1 MKLEGANAFSENN
14 LFTIYTVNSMTS
26 GEYAVV
32 MPKEVMGTVNMLIDF
47 HQKSFFD
54 NLISGSKTKDD
65 LMKVLEGEYN
75 FIKNT
80 YANFMLVL
88 PMFDENSY
96 ISIVNSKDKQK
107 MFDEVKK
114 IGAIT
119 SEVYKKVTESG
130 FNAQNIDQKIIVLE
144 KTNED
149 TSFVEWL
156 KEQMPNFVEG
166 LKYQEEK
173 KEVVNPFMGVN
184 PFGPAPVENPTSTT
198 VQPSGNSIFDTPVT
212 PQPVVQPE
220 PVVTPTVEA
229 TPNNDI
235 FGNSTPQTSSL
246 VQQPSNETPV
256 ESTNSIFGNPTPTQT
271 TVEPNQQAQS
281 TMPNIGFSTPTEN
294 VSTPVA
300 TPQPI
305 NTVDLEGTTA
315 FRPIPG
321 DTTQIQN
328 PNPTTATPVEV
339 KSIEE
344 VQEEHKS
351 SKGIANLLILLV
363 ILVGVTLASIELGKF
378 LYNVYGK

>member
-80 YANFMLVL
+80 YSNFMLVL

-166 LKYQEEK
+166 LKYQEVKQEA
-173 KEVVNPFMGVN
+173 VNPFMGVN

-198 VQPSGNSIFDTPVT
+198 VHPSGNSIFDTPVT
-212 PQPVVQPE
+212 PQQVVQPE
-220 PVVTPTVEA
+220 PVVAP

-235 FGNSTPQTSSL
+235 FGNSTPQTSSP

-271 TVEPNQQAQS
+271 TVEPTQQVQS

-321 DTTQIQN
+321 DTTQVQN
-328 PNPTTATPVEV
+328 TNPSSQPVEE

-344 VQEEHKS
+344 VQEEHKA

>member
-14 LFTIYTVNSMTS
+14 LFTVYTVNSMTS

-166 LKYQEEK
+166 LKYQEVKQEA
-173 KEVVNPFMGVN
+173 VNPFMGVN
-184 PFGPAPVENPTSTT
+184 PFGPAPVENSTSTT

-220 PVVTPTVEA
+220 PVVAP

-235 FGNSTPQTSSL
+235 FGTVTSQSSP

-256 ESTNSIFGNPTPTQT
+256 ENTNSIFGNPTPIQP
-271 TVEPNQQAQS
+271 TVEPTQQVQS

-294 VSTPVA
+294 VSAPVA

-328 PNPTTATPVEV
+328 PNPTTSVEA

-344 VQEEHKS
+344 VQEEHKA

-378 LYNVYGK
+378 LYNVYGR

>member
-96 ISIVNSKDKQK
+96 TSIVNSKDKQK

-212 PQPVVQPE
+212 PQPAVQPE
-220 PVVTPTVEA
+220 PVVTPTIGT

-235 FGNSTPQTSSL
+235 FGTSAPQTPTP
-246 VQQPSNETPV
+246 VQQSSNETPI
-256 ESTNSIFGNPTPTQT
+256 ENTNSIFGNPTPTQT
-271 TVEPNQQAQS
+271 TVEPTQQVQS

-305 NTVDLEGTTA
+305 NAVDLEGTTA

-328 PNPTTATPVEV
+328 PNPTTATPVEE

>member
-166 LKYQEEK
+166 LKYQEVKQEA
-173 KEVVNPFMGVN
+173 VNPCMGVN

-220 PVVTPTVEA
+220 PVVTPTIAA

-235 FGNSTPQTSSL
+235 FGTATSQSSP

-256 ESTNSIFGNPTPTQT
+256 ESTNPIFGNPTPTQPS
-271 TVEPNQQAQS
+271 VEPTQQVQN

-321 DTTQIQN
+321 DTTQVQN
-328 PNPTTATPVEV
+328 TNPSSQPVEE

-344 VQEEHKS
+344 VQEEHKA

>member
-198 VQPSGNSIFDTPVT
+198 VQSSGNSIFDTPL
-212 PQPVVQPE
+212 
-220 PVVTPTVEA
+220 TPTPVPPVETS

-235 FGNSTPQTSSL
+235 FGTATQASSS
-246 VQQPSNETPV
+246 VQQPVNETSA
-256 ESTNSIFGNPTPTQT
+256 ESANSIFETPTSIQP
-271 TVEPNQQAQS
+271 TVETSQQVQN

-328 PNPTTATPVEV
+328 SNPTTATPIEE

-344 VQEEHKS
+344 VQEGHKA

>member
-173 KEVVNPFMGVN
+173 KEEINPFMGVN
-184 PFGPAPVENPTSTT
+184 PFGPASVENPTSTT

-212 PQPVVQPE
+212 PQPAVQSE
-220 PVVTPTVEA
+220 PVVTPTVES

-235 FGNSTPQTSSL
+235 FGNSTPQTPTP

-256 ESTNSIFGNPTPTQT
+256 ENTSSIFENPTPTQT
-271 TVEPNQQAQS
+271 TVEPTQQVQS
-281 TMPNIGFSTPTEN
+281 TMPNIGFSTPVEN
-294 VSTPVA
+294 VTTKVA
-300 TPQPI
+300 DPQPI

-328 PNPTTATPVEV
+328 PNPTTATPVEA

>member
-1 MKLEGANAFSENN
+1 MTLEGANAFCENN

-32 MPKEVMGTVNMLIDF
+32 IPKNVIGTVNMIIDF
-47 HQKSFFD
+47 HRKELFD
-54 NLISGSKTKDD
+54 QLISGNKTKEN
-65 LMKVLEGEYN
+65 LIKEVEVEYN

-80 YANFMLVL
+80 YPNFMLVF
-88 PMFDENSY
+88 PMFVENDY
-96 ISIVNSKDKQK
+96 ISTVNSNDKQK

-114 IGAIT
+114 VGAIT
-119 SEVYKKVTESG
+119 SELYKNVTQGG
-130 FNAQNIDQKIIVLE
+130 FLAQNINQKIIILS

-149 TSFVEWL
+149 IKFIDWL
-156 KEQMPNFVEG
+156 RIQMPNFVEG
-166 LKYQEEK
+166 LKYVEEK
-173 KEVVNPFMGVN
+173 KEEANPFMGVN

-212 PQPVVQPE
+212 PQPAAQPE
-220 PVVTPTVEA
+220 SAVA
-229 TPNNDI
+229 PNNDI
-235 FGNSTPQTSSL
+235 FGTATQASSSG
-246 VQQPSNETPV
+246 QQSSNETPV
-256 ESTNSIFGNPTPTQT
+256 ENTNSIFGNPTPIQT
-271 TVEPNQQAQS
+271 TVEPTQQAQS

-294 VSTPVA
+294 ISTPVA

-328 PNPTTATPVEV
+328 PNPTTVTPVEA

>member
-14 LFTIYTVNSMTS
+14 LFTVYTVNSMTS

-166 LKYQEEK
+166 LKYQEVKQEA
-173 KEVVNPFMGVN
+173 VNPFMGVN

-235 FGNSTPQTSSL
+235 FGNSTPQTSSP

-256 ESTNSIFGNPTPTQT
+256 ENTNSIFGNPTPTQT
-271 TVEPNQQAQS
+271 TVEPTQQVQS

-321 DTTQIQN
+321 DTTQVQN
-328 PNPTTATPVEV
+328 PNPTTSVEA

>member
-26 GEYAVV
+26 GEYVVV

-198 VQPSGNSIFDTPVT
+198 VQPSGNSIFDTPL
-212 PQPVVQPE
+212 
-220 PVVTPTVEA
+220 TPTPVPPVETS

-235 FGNSTPQTSSL
+235 FGTATQASSS
-246 VQQPSNETPV
+246 VQQPVNETSA
-256 ESTNSIFGNPTPTQT
+256 ESANSIFETPTSIQP
-271 TVEPNQQAQS
+271 TVETSQQVQN

-328 PNPTTATPVEV
+328 PNPTTATPVEE

-344 VQEEHKS
+344 VQEEHKA

>member
-80 YANFMLVL
+80 YTNFMLVL

-96 ISIVNSKDKQK
+96 TSIVNSKDKQK

-212 PQPVVQPE
+212 PQPAVQPE

-229 TPNNDI
+229 KPNNDI
-235 FGNSTPQTSSL
+235 FGTSAPQTPTP
-246 VQQPSNETPV
+246 VQQSSNETPI
-256 ESTNSIFGNPTPTQT
+256 ENTNSIFGNPTPTQT
-271 TVEPNQQAQS
+271 TVEPTQQVQS

-294 VSTPVA
+294 VSTSVA

-305 NTVDLEGTTA
+305 NAVDLEGTTA

-328 PNPTTATPVEV
+328 PNPTTATPVEE

>member
-1 MKLEGANAFSENN
+1 MTLEGANAFCENN

-32 MPKEVMGTVNMLIDF
+32 IPKNVIGTVNMIIDF
-47 HQKSFFD
+47 HRKELFD
-54 NLISGSKTKDD
+54 QLISGNKTKED
-65 LMKVLEGEYN
+65 LVKEVEVEYN

-80 YANFMLVL
+80 YSNFMLVF
-88 PMFDENSY
+88 PMFVENDYVST
-96 ISIVNSKDKQK
+96 VNSNDKQK

-114 IGAIT
+114 VGAIT
-119 SEVYKKVTESG
+119 SELYKNVTQGG
-130 FNAQNIDQKIIVLE
+130 FLAQNINQKIIILS
-144 KTNED
+144 KTKED
-149 TSFVEWL
+149 TTFIDWL
-156 KEQMPNFVEG
+156 RIQMPNFVEG
-166 LKYQEEK
+166 LKYVEEK
-173 KEVVNPFMGVN
+173 KEEANPFMGVN

-212 PQPVVQPE
+212 PQPAVQPE
-220 PVVTPTVEA
+220 PVVTPTIEA

-235 FGNSTPQTSSL
+235 FGTATPQTSSP

-256 ESTNSIFGNPTPTQT
+256 ENTNSIFGNPTPTQP
-271 TVEPNQQAQS
+271 TVEPTQQVQS

-294 VSTPVA
+294 ISTPVA

-305 NTVDLEGTTA
+305 NAVDLEGTTA

-328 PNPTTATPVEV
+328 PNPTTATPVEE

-344 VQEEHKS
+344 VQEEHKA

>member
-26 GEYAVV
+26 GEYVVV

-54 NLISGSKTKDD
+54 NLISGSKNKDD

-166 LKYQEEK
+166 LKYQEVKQEA
-173 KEVVNPFMGVN
+173 VNPFMGVN

-220 PVVTPTVEA
+220 PVVTPT
-229 TPNNDI
+229 PNNDI
-235 FGNSTPQTSSL
+235 FGTATSQSSP
-246 VQQPSNETPV
+246 VQQPFNETPV
-256 ESTNSIFGNPTPTQT
+256 ENTNSIFGNPTPTQPS
-271 TVEPNQQAQS
+271 VEPTQQTQS

-321 DTTQIQN
+321 DTTQVQN
-328 PNPTTATPVEV
+328 TNPSSQPVEE

-344 VQEEHKS
+344 VQEEHKA

>member
-1 MKLEGANAFSENN
+1 M
-14 LFTIYTVNSMTS
+14 LFRS
-26 GEYAVV
+26 
-32 MPKEVMGTVNMLIDF
+32 
-47 HQKSFFD
+47 
-54 NLISGSKTKDD
+54 
-65 LMKVLEGEYN
+65 
-75 FIKNT
+75 
-80 YANFMLVL
+80 
-88 PMFDENSY
+88 DENSY
-96 ISIVNSKDKQK
+96 TSIVNSKDKQK

-212 PQPVVQPE
+212 PQPAVQSE
-220 PVVTPTVEA
+220 PAVAPTVEA

-235 FGNSTPQTSSL
+235 FGTSAPQTPTP
-246 VQQPSNETPV
+246 VQQSSNETPI
-256 ESTNSIFGNPTPTQT
+256 ENTNSIFGNPTPTQT
-271 TVEPNQQAQS
+271 TVEPTQQVQS
-281 TMPNIGFSTPTEN
+281 AMPNIGFSMPTEN
-294 VSTPVA
+294 ANVQPA

-305 NTVDLEGTTA
+305 NAVDLEGTTA

-328 PNPTTATPVEV
+328 PNPTTATPVEE

-344 VQEEHKS
+344 VQEEHKA

>member
-1 MKLEGANAFSENN
+1 
-14 LFTIYTVNSMTS
+14 
-26 GEYAVV
+26 
-32 MPKEVMGTVNMLIDF
+32 
-47 HQKSFFD
+47 
-54 NLISGSKTKDD
+54 
-65 LMKVLEGEYN
+65 
-75 FIKNT
+75 
-80 YANFMLVL
+80 MLVL

-96 ISIVNSKDKQK
+96 TSIVNSKDKQK

-212 PQPVVQPE
+212 PQPAVQSE
-220 PVVTPTVEA
+220 PAVAPTVEA

-235 FGNSTPQTSSL
+235 FGTSAPQTPTP
-246 VQQPSNETPV
+246 VQQSSNETPI
-256 ESTNSIFGNPTPTQT
+256 ENTNSIFGNPTPTQP
-271 TVEPNQQAQS
+271 TVEPTQQAQS

-294 VSTPVA
+294 ISTPVA

-328 PNPTTATPVEV
+328 PNPTTATPVEE

-344 VQEEHKS
+344 VQEEQV
-351 SKGIANLLILLV
+351 AFN
-363 ILVGVTLASIELGKF
+363 A
-378 LYNVYGK
+378 

>member
-80 YANFMLVL
+80 YSNFMLVL

-130 FNAQNIDQKIIVLE
+130 FNAQNIDQKIIILE

-166 LKYQEEK
+166 LKYQEVKQEA
-173 KEVVNPFMGVN
+173 VNPFMGVN

-198 VQPSGNSIFDTPVT
+198 VHPSGNSIFDTPVT

-220 PVVTPTVEA
+220 PVVAP

-235 FGNSTPQTSSL
+235 FGN
-246 VQQPSNETPV
+246 
-256 ESTNSIFGNPTPTQT
+256 PTPIQP
-271 TVEPNQQAQS
+271 TVEPTQQTQS

-321 DTTQIQN
+321 DTTQVQN
-328 PNPTTATPVEV
+328 TNPSSQPVEE

-344 VQEEHKS
+344 VQEEHKA

>member
-14 LFTIYTVNSMTS
+14 LFTVYTVNSMTS

-32 MPKEVMGTVNMLIDF
+32 MPKEVIGTVNMLIDF

-54 NLISGSKTKDD
+54 DLISGSKTKDD

-198 VQPSGNSIFDTPVT
+198 IQPSGNSIFDTPVT
-212 PQPVVQPE
+212 PQPA
-220 PVVTPTVEA
+220 VTPTVEA

-235 FGNSTPQTSSL
+235 FGNSIPQTPTP
-246 VQQPSNETPV
+246 VQQSSNETPI
-256 ESTNSIFGNPTPTQT
+256 ENTNSIFGNPTPTQP
-271 TVEPNQQAQS
+271 TVEPTQQVQS

-321 DTTQIQN
+321 DTTQFQN
-328 PNPTTATPVEV
+328 PNPTTATPIEA

>member
-1 MKLEGANAFSENN
+1 MTLEGANAFCENN

-32 MPKEVMGTVNMLIDF
+32 IPKNVIGTVNMIIDF
-47 HQKSFFD
+47 HRKELFD
-54 NLISGSKTKDD
+54 QLISGNKTKEN
-65 LMKVLEGEYN
+65 LIKEVEVEYN

-80 YANFMLVL
+80 YPNFMLVF
-88 PMFDENSY
+88 PMFVENDY
-96 ISIVNSKDKQK
+96 ISTVNSNDKQK

-114 IGAIT
+114 VGAIT
-119 SEVYKKVTESG
+119 SELYKNVTQGG
-130 FNAQNIDQKIIVLE
+130 FLAQNINQKIIILS

-149 TSFVEWL
+149 IKFIDWL
-156 KEQMPNFVEG
+156 RIQMPNFVEG
-166 LKYQEEK
+166 LKYVEEK
-173 KEVVNPFMGVN
+173 KEEANPFMGVN

-212 PQPVVQPE
+212 PQPAAQPE
-220 PVVTPTVEA
+220 SAVA
-229 TPNNDI
+229 PNNDI
-235 FGNSTPQTSSL
+235 FGTATQASSSG
-246 VQQPSNETPV
+246 QQSSNETPV
-256 ESTNSIFGNPTPTQT
+256 ENTNSIFGNPTPIQT
-271 TVEPNQQAQS
+271 TVEPTQQAQS

-294 VSTPVA
+294 ISTPVA

-328 PNPTTATPVEV
+328 PNPTTATPVEA

-344 VQEEHKS
+344 VQEEHKA

>member
-1 MKLEGANAFSENN
+1 MTLEGANAFCENN

-32 MPKEVMGTVNMLIDF
+32 IPKNVIGTVNMIIDF
-47 HQKSFFD
+47 HRKELFD
-54 NLISGSKTKDD
+54 QLISGNKTKEN
-65 LMKVLEGEYN
+65 LIKEVEVEYN

-80 YANFMLVL
+80 YPNFMLVF
-88 PMFDENSY
+88 PMFVENDY
-96 ISIVNSKDKQK
+96 ISTVNSNDKQK

-114 IGAIT
+114 VGAIT
-119 SEVYKKVTESG
+119 SELYKNVTQGG
-130 FNAQNIDQKIIVLE
+130 FLAQNINQKIIILS

-149 TSFVEWL
+149 IKFIDWL
-156 KEQMPNFVEG
+156 RIQMPNFVEG
-166 LKYQEEK
+166 LKYVEEK
-173 KEVVNPFMGVN
+173 KEEANPFMGVN

-212 PQPVVQPE
+212 PQPAVQPE
-220 PVVTPTVEA
+220 PVVTPTIEA

-235 FGNSTPQTSSL
+235 FGTSAPQTPPP
-246 VQQPSNETPV
+246 VQQSSNETPI
-256 ESTNSIFGNPTPTQT
+256 ENTNSIFGNPTPTQT
-271 TVEPNQQAQS
+271 TVEPTQQVQS

-328 PNPTTATPVEV
+328 PNPTTATPVEE

-344 VQEEHKS
+344 VQEEHKA

>member
-166 LKYQEEK
+166 LKYQEVKQEA
-173 KEVVNPFMGVN
+173 VNPFMGVN

-220 PVVTPTVEA
+220 PVVTPTIAA

-235 FGNSTPQTSSL
+235 FGTATSQSSP

-256 ESTNSIFGNPTPTQT
+256 ENTNSIFGNPTPTQT
-271 TVEPNQQAQS
+271 TVEPTQQVQS

>member
-14 LFTIYTVNSMTS
+14 LFTIYTVNSMIS
-26 GEYAVV
+26 GEYVVV

-80 YANFMLVL
+80 YTNFMLVL

-198 VQPSGNSIFDTPVT
+198 VQSSGNSIFDTPVT
-212 PQPVVQPE
+212 PQPAVQPE
-220 PVVTPTVEA
+220 PVVTPTIEA

-235 FGNSTPQTSSL
+235 FGTSAPQTPPP
-246 VQQPSNETPV
+246 VQQSSNETPI
-256 ESTNSIFGNPTPTQT
+256 ENTNSIFGNPTPTQT
-271 TVEPNQQAQS
+271 TVEPTQQVQS

-328 PNPTTATPVEV
+328 PNPTTATPVEE

-344 VQEEHKS
+344 VQEEHKA

>member
-198 VQPSGNSIFDTPVT
+198 VQPSGNSIFDTPL
-212 PQPVVQPE
+212 
-220 PVVTPTVEA
+220 TPTPVPPVETS

-235 FGNSTPQTSSL
+235 FGTSAPQTPTP
-246 VQQPSNETPV
+246 VQQSSNETPI
-256 ESTNSIFGNPTPTQT
+256 ENTNSIFGNPTPTQT
-271 TVEPNQQAQS
+271 TVEPTQQVQS

-328 PNPTTATPVEV
+328 SNPTTATPVEE

-344 VQEEHKS
+344 VQEEHKA

>member
-144 KTNED
+144 KTSED

-198 VQPSGNSIFDTPVT
+198 VQPSGNSIFDTPL
-212 PQPVVQPE
+212 
-220 PVVTPTVEA
+220 TPTPVPPVETS

-235 FGNSTPQTSSL
+235 FGTSAPQTPTP
-246 VQQPSNETPV
+246 VQQSSNETPI
-256 ESTNSIFGNPTPTQT
+256 ENTNSIFGNPTPTQT
-271 TVEPNQQAQS
+271 TVEPTQQVQS
-281 TMPNIGFSTPTEN
+281 TMPNIGFSTLTEN

-328 PNPTTATPVEV
+328 SNPTTATPVEE

-344 VQEEHKS
+344 VQEEHKA

>member
-26 GEYAVV
+26 GEYVVV

-130 FNAQNIDQKIIVLE
+130 INAQNIDQKIIVLE

-184 PFGPAPVENPTSTT
+184 PFGPTPVENPTSTT

-212 PQPVVQPE
+212 PQPTVQPE
-220 PVVTPTVEA
+220 PVVTPAIEA
-229 TPNNDI
+229 APNNDI
-235 FGNSTPQTSSL
+235 FGTSAPQTPPP
-246 VQQPSNETPV
+246 VQQSSNETPI
-256 ESTNSIFGNPTPTQT
+256 ENTNSIFGNPTPTQT
-271 TVEPNQQAQS
+271 TVEPTQQVQS

-328 PNPTTATPVEV
+328 PNPPTATPVEE

-344 VQEEHKS
+344 VQEEHKA

>member
-1 MKLEGANAFSENN
+1 MTLEGANAFCENN

-32 MPKEVMGTVNMLIDF
+32 IPKNVIGTVNMIIDF
-47 HQKSFFD
+47 HRKELFD
-54 NLISGSKTKDD
+54 QLISGNKTKEN
-65 LMKVLEGEYN
+65 LIKEVEVEYN

-80 YANFMLVL
+80 YPNFMLVF
-88 PMFDENSY
+88 PMFVENDY
-96 ISIVNSKDKQK
+96 ISTVNSNDKQK

-114 IGAIT
+114 VGAIT
-119 SEVYKKVTESG
+119 SELYKNVTQGG
-130 FNAQNIDQKIIVLE
+130 FLAQNINQKIIILS

-149 TSFVEWL
+149 IKFIDWL
-156 KEQMPNFVEG
+156 RIQMPNFVEG
-166 LKYQEEK
+166 LKYVEEK
-173 KEVVNPFMGVN
+173 KEEANPFMGVN

-212 PQPVVQPE
+212 PQPAAQPE
-220 PVVTPTVEA
+220 SAVA
-229 TPNNDI
+229 PNNDI
-235 FGNSTPQTSSL
+235 FGTATQASSSG
-246 VQQPSNETPV
+246 QQSSNETPV
-256 ESTNSIFGNPTPTQT
+256 ENTNSIFGNPTPIQT
-271 TVEPNQQAQS
+271 TVEPTQQAQS

-294 VSTPVA
+294 ISTPVA

-328 PNPTTATPVEV
+328 PNPTTVTPVEA

-344 VQEEHKS
+344 VQEEHKA